1 MTEAELRSFIE
12 KLKSDSA
19 LHEKIG
25 QARDAK
31 SFAAVA
37 AEAGFDISAD
47 WLDMERA
54 KLSEAELEGIGVRG
68 TTTFISQPCR
78 PSCGIT
84 WDNC

>member
-1 MTEAELRSFIE
+1 MTEAELGAFIA

-31 SFAAVA
+31 SYAAIA
-37 AEAGFDISAD
+37 SEAGFQTSAD
-47 WLDMERA
+47 WLELERA